1 MTRTIRSGI
10 YALPRNVFVTCMA
23 VLIVTGSSV
32 AQSENKTPVD
42 PPRRPVEVAFD
53 FNYVHS
59 NAPVAGCGCF
69 PLFGGSVS
77 GAYYYDPHF
86 ALTAEFSKLNND
98 NVDNTTHEL
107 TITTYLFGGK
117 FLFPLGKSRF
127 VPYTQIMLG
136 VSNNSGMIAQT
147 YPGGPS
153 GYSVFAADLGG
164 GVDYR
169 IKPKLTLRLAKV
181 DYYLTTFPN
190 RADNHQNNLRI
201 TSGIALRF

>member
-1 MTRTIRSGI
+1 
-10 YALPRNVFVTCMA
+10 
-23 VLIVTGSSV
+23 
-32 AQSENKTPVD
+32 
-42 PPRRPVEVAFD
+42 
-53 FNYVHS
+53 
-59 NAPVAGCGCF
+59 
-69 PLFGGSVS
+69 
-77 GAYYYDPHF
+77 
-86 ALTAEFSKLNND
+86 
-98 NVDNTTHEL
+98 
-107 TITTYLFGGK
+107 
-117 FLFPLGKSRF
+117 
-127 VPYTQIMLG
+127 MLG